1 MSAVRRV
8 TAPFS
13 IALLGFLLALSPPAG
28 AARAGVVESLQMSED
43 AAPLRQVADEFVAL
57 ALSGDA
63 AAVRRM
69 LSPNLVGRLGEATVQ
84 RALQQQIL
92 PFFAQ
97 GRGTARSV
105 TITRTTDAAGSQGF
119 AFYMWLA
126 PTAGGDP
133 RPFALYAVR
142 EGGRIVVAN
151 VVPDRLVEGRH
162 Q

>member
-1 MSAVRRV
+1 MSTVRRV

-13 IALLGFLLALSPPAG
+13 VALLCMLLTLAPPAG
-28 AARAGVVESLQMSED
+28 AAQATVAESLQMSED
-43 AAPLRQVADEFVAL
+43 AAPLRRVADDFVAL
-57 ALSGDA
+57 ALAGDGV
-63 AAVRRM
+63 AVRRM
-69 LSPNLVGRLGEATVQ
+69 LSPNLVGRLGETTVQ

-97 GRGTARSV
+97 GRGTGRSV

-126 PTAGGDP
+126 PKAGGDL
-133 RPFALYAVR
+133 RPFTLYTVR
-142 EGGRIVVAN
+142 EGDRIVVAN
-151 VVPDRLVEGRH
+151 VVPERLVEGRH

>member
-1 MSAVRRV
+1 MS

-13 IALLGFLLALSPPAG
+13 IALLSLLLALSPTAH
-28 AARAGVVESLQMSED
+28 AAEPTVAESLQMSED
-43 AAPLRQVADEFVAL
+43 AAPLRRVADQFVARAL
-57 ALSGDA
+57 AGDGA
-63 AAVRRM
+63 ALRDL
-69 LSPNLVGRLGEATVQ
+69 LSPQLVDRLGEATVQ

-92 PFFAQ
+92 PFFGQ

-126 PTAGGDP
+126 PAAGGDP
-133 RPFALYAVR
+133 RPFTVYTVR

-151 VVPDRLVEGRH
+151 IVPDRFVEGRH

>member
-8 TAPFS
+8 TVPFS
-13 IALLGFLLALSPPAG
+13 ITLLCMLMGLSPPAG
-28 AARAGVVESLQMSED
+28 AAQASVAESIQMSED
-43 AAPLRQVADEFVAL
+43 AAPLRRVADEFVVLAL
-57 ALSGDA
+57 AGDGT
-63 AAVRRM
+63 AVRRM
-69 LSPNLVGRLGEATVQ
+69 LSPNLVERLGEASVQ

-126 PTAGGDP
+126 PAAGGDA
-133 RPFALYAVR
+133 RPFTLYTVR

-151 VVPDRLVEGRH
+151 IVPDRLVEGRH

>member
-1 MSAVRRV
+1 MSTVRRA
-8 TAPFS
+8 TALFS
-13 IALLGFLLALSPPAG
+13 IALLCMLMALSPPAR
-28 AARAGVVESLQMSED
+28 AAEASVAESLQMSED
-43 AAPLRQVADEFVAL
+43 AAPLRRVADEFVAL
-57 ALSGDA
+57 ALAGDG

-69 LSPNLVGRLGEATVQ
+69 LSPNLVGRLGETTVQ

-133 RPFALYAVR
+133 RPFTLYTVR

-151 VVPDRLVEGRH
+151 IVPDRLVEGRH